1 MWAWML
7 GEGRR
12 AVCEVACTY
21 NWVALRHMGGGP
33 RTFPGGV
40 NKWKWKRMHEKR
52 AEDKQKRLLEQEK
65 QLYEARI
72 RSHIRSTLSPDHHSA
87 AAATHRPLSPN
98 DHVKA
103 LADRFVKEGAQDLW
117 NTNDGPLTPNP
128 TPKPTPTP
136 NLNFGPKHS
145 RAYRSVPEVRNNR
158 VGAHKYRFWRKG
170 SDDSSS
176 GESESENENELSLKT
191 GSSASLGE
199 YDVKRE
205 KRVVPK
211 KSEEVEFI
219 RHELIKRKLRQIEE
233 QESEKQ
239 YSYES
244 ILSNT
249 RWSYFASMDFFY
261 AGNRKPFFFEYL

>member
-1 MWAWML
+1 MWAWVL

-21 NWVALRHMGGGP
+21 NWVTLRHMGGGP

-40 NKWKWKRMHEKR
+40 NKWKWKRMHEKLAR
-52 AEDKQKRLLEQEK
+52 DKQKRLIDQEK

-72 RSHIRSTLSPDHHSA
+72 RSHIRSALSPDHRSA
-87 AAATHRPLSPN
+87 AAASHRPFSPN

-117 NTNDGPLTPNP
+117 NSHDGPLTPNP
-128 TPKPTPTP
+128 TPNPPTNP
-136 NLNFGPKHS
+136 NLNFCPKHS

-158 VGAHKYRFWRKG
+158 VGAHRYRFWRKG

-176 GESESENENELSLKT
+176 GDGDSESENENELSLKT

-211 KSEEVEFI
+211 TSEEVEFI
-219 RHELIKRKLRQIEE
+219 RHELNKRKLRQIEE

-239 YSYES
+239 QSYES

-249 RWSYFASMDFFY
+249 RCSYLSSMEFLF
-261 AGNRKPFFFEYL
+261 